1 MNAAPCGR
9 GILEGSSDAMLL
21 ASGPSRIPAAGVR
34 SGVEF
39 VFRRE
44 NTMAP
49 SRRRFLHD
57 SLAAVG
63 GLALPLPGRAAAGFE
78 PSYLRLAR
86 QGRLREVEKDLWAVL
101 DACRLCPRACG
112 ANRRGGKSGICRSTA
127 RLKVASHGPH
137 FGEERPLVGRGG
149 SGTIFF
155 SNCNLLCCFCQNW
168 EINHRGDGWYISE
181 VELADKMLDLQE
193 RGCHNINL
201 VTPTH
206 VVPHI
211 VKALRTAVDRGLRL
225 PLVYNTGGYDSLD
238 VIRAL
243 DGVVDIYLPD
253 FKYQDGALAAKY
265 SSGAADYPEVAAAV
279 IREMHRQVGTLK
291 VDERGVAMRGLI
303 IRHLVMP
310 QNIAGTD
317 RFVRWVARELT
328 TDTYVNIMPQYRPE
342 HRAREYPELS
352 RRITQEE
359 WGQALAWAHA
369 AGLTNLDT

>member
-1 MNAAPCGR
+1 
-9 GILEGSSDAMLL
+9 
-21 ASGPSRIPAAGVR
+21 
-34 SGVEF
+34 
-39 VFRRE
+39 
-44 NTMAP
+44 MAP
-49 SRRRFLHD
+49 TRRRFLHD

-63 GLALPLPGRAAAGFE
+63 GLVLPVAGEARAPRAE

-86 QGRLREVEKDLWAVL
+86 QGRLKQIEKELWEML
-101 DACRLCPRACG
+101 GACRLCPRACG
-112 ANRRGGKSGICRSTA
+112 ADRLRDARGACSSTA

-137 FGEERPLVGRGG
+137 VGEERPLVGRGG

-168 EINHRGDGWYISE
+168 EINHRGDGRFVSE
-181 VELADKMLDLQE
+181 SDLAGMMIDLQT

-211 VKALRTAVDRGLRL
+211 VRALREAVDRGLRL

-238 VIRAL
+238 VIRVL

-279 IREMHRQVGTLK
+279 IKEMHRQAGVLK
-291 VDERGVAMRGLI
+291 VDERGVAVRGLI
-303 IRHLVMP
+303 IRHLVLP

-317 RFVRWVARELT
+317 RFVTWVARELT
-328 TDTYVNIMPQYRPE
+328 RDTYVNIMPQYRPE
-342 HRAREYPELS
+342 HRAGDYPELS
-352 RRITQEE
+352 RRITPTE

-369 AGLTNLDT
+369 AGLTNIDT

>member
-1 MNAAPCGR
+1 
-9 GILEGSSDAMLL
+9 
-21 ASGPSRIPAAGVR
+21 
-34 SGVEF
+34 
-39 VFRRE
+39 
-44 NTMAP
+44 MAP

-57 SLAAVG
+57 SLAAVSG
-63 GLALPLPGRAAAGFE
+63 FALPLSRRTAAAGFE

-86 QGRLREVEKDLWAVL
+86 QGRLRDVEKALWAML

-112 ANRRGGKSGICRSTA
+112 ASRRDGKSGVCRSTA
-127 RLKVASHGPH
+127 RLKVASYGPH

-168 EINHRGDGWYISE
+168 QINHRGDGRYVSE
-181 VELADKMLDLQE
+181 VELADMMLDLQA

-206 VVPHI
+206 VAPHI
-211 VKALRTAVDRGLRL
+211 VKALRIGVDRGLRL

-243 DGVVDIYLPD
+243 DGIVDIYLPD
-253 FKYQDGALAAKY
+253 FKYQDGSLAAKY

-291 VDERGVAMRGLI
+291 LDERGVAVRGLI

-328 TDTYVNIMPQYRPE
+328 TDTYVNIMAQYRPE
-342 HRAREYPELS
+342 HRAREYPELA
-352 RRITQEE
+352 RRILPEE
-359 WGQALAWAHA
+359 WQQALAWART
-369 AGLTNLDT
+369 AGLTNLDG

>member
-1 MNAAPCGR
+1 
-9 GILEGSSDAMLL
+9 
-21 ASGPSRIPAAGVR
+21 
-34 SGVEF
+34 
-39 VFRRE
+39 
-44 NTMAP
+44 MAP
-49 SRRRFLHD
+49 SRRRFLQD

-63 GLALPLPGRAAAGFE
+63 GFALPMTAQAHAARPE
-78 PSYLRLAR
+78 PAYLRLAR
-86 QGRLREVEKDLWAVL
+86 EGRLRKIEKDLWDIL
-101 DACRLCPRACG
+101 GACRLCPRACG
-112 ANRRGGKSGICRSTA
+112 ADRRSGKGGVCRLTA
-127 RLKVASHGPH
+127 RLKVASYGPH

-168 EINHRGDGWYISE
+168 EINHRGDGRFISE
-181 VELADKMLDLQE
+181 VELADMMLDLQE

-211 VKALRTAVDRGLRL
+211 VRALRAAVDRGLRL

-265 SSGAADYPEVAAAV
+265 STGAADYPDVAAAV
-279 IREMHRQVGTLK
+279 IKEMHRQVGRLQ
-291 VDERGVAMRGLI
+291 VDERGVAVRGLI

-310 QNIAGTD
+310 RNIAGTD
-317 RFVRWVARELT
+317 RFVSWVARELT
-328 TDTYVNIMPQYRPE
+328 ADTYVNIMGQYRPA
-342 HRAREYPELS
+342 HRARDYAELS
-352 RRITQEE
+352 RRISSEE
-359 WGQALAWAHA
+359 WNQALAWARG
-369 AGLTNLDT
+369 AGLTNLDG